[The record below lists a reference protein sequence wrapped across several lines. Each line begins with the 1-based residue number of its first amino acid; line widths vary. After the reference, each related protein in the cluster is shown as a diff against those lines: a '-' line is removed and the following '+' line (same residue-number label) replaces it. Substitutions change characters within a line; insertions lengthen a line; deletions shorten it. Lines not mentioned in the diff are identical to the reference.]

1 MVDNKEKNTEATA
14 EETVEEK
21 AEEKVIER
29 PYTLR
34 RLVDGDLWPVLKII
48 GEVFPD
54 ELSTQFTKLATKEAK
69 ITEVGVTVVT
79 KLVLAVLKNIHK
91 VHDDVYALLADV
103 SGIPAAKIEKEMPF
117 GTTPLMI
124 WDIVHAEK
132 NADFF
137 KVLSKLS

>member
-1 MVDNKEKNTEATA
+1 MTDNKEKNTEATA
-14 EETVEEK
+14 EETVE
-21 AEEKVIER
+21 R
-29 PYTLR
+29 PYSLR

-54 ELSTQFTKLATKEAK
+54 ELSAQFTQLASKEAK
-69 ITEVGVTVVT
+69 VSEVGMAVVT
-79 KLVLAVLKNIHK
+79 KLVLAVLKNIHR

-103 SGIPAAKIEKEMPF
+103 SGIPAKKLEKEMPF
-117 GTTPLMI
+117 GTTPMMI
-124 WDIVHAEK
+124 WDIVNAEK